1 MFLNHLNRNK
11 KIWEEAYIATAQF
24 YKRDG
29 EILGVYAL
37 TEDTNTI
44 LPCQPYAEIEGE
56 VLKNWELL
64 LVSLNDTMPIGSV
77 DYYAALRVLNQYSCI
92 EKNGKL
98 LVKGINKQEMQNLYN
113 KCLLL

>member
-11 KIWEEAYIATAQF
+11 KIWEEAYSATAQF

-44 LPCQPYAEIEGE
+44 LPCQPYAEYA
-56 VLKNWELL
+56 L
-64 LVSLNDTMPIGSV
+64 V
-77 DYYAALRVLNQYSCI
+77 DYMKANT
-92 EKNGKL
+92 
-98 LVKGINKQEMQNLYN
+98 
-113 KCLLL
+113 